1 MVLDSCTVNMLFGYI
16 KKILIYFGLDF
27 GHDKKLHVK
36 VLIPGVENG
45 WNNNGSFKYKNLG
58 GEDSP

>member
-1 MVLDSCTVNMLFGYI
+1 MLFGCI

-27 GHDKKLHVK
+27 GHNEKLHVK
-36 VLIPGVENG
+36 FLIPGVENN
-45 WNNNGSFKYKNLG
+45 WNNNGSFKYKNRS